1 MANKLIMRY
10 SIEPQIETSDTAIA
24 GIDYSE
30 YKIDG
35 NVGVHGGSQTKDYH
49 QSDACKFTGVLSATT
64 TTSVSNAVFEGTPRV
79 GTLPATVE
87 AYYVKFD
94 SKIGSAS
101 TVTVSMVYPH
111 GDVVGAADGDGSVSL
126 TAGTITKS
134 HTLSVGDSILIPL
147 TAEAVANCQ
156 IKASAYDN
164 GVDEATVTVV
174 LIGD

>member
-10 SIEPQIETSDTAIA
+10 SVEPQIETSDSEGGVT
-24 GIDYSE
+24 YSD

-35 NVGVHGGSQTKDYH
+35 NVGVNGGSQTKDYT
-49 QSDACKFTGVLSATT
+49 SADACKFTGVLSSTT
-64 TTSVSNAVFEGTPRV
+64 TTSVSNAVFEGTPMV

-111 GDVVGAADGDGSVSL
+111 GDVATPTVSGSGVTLDG
-126 TAGTITKS
+126 GTVTKS

-147 TAEAVANCQ
+147 TTEAVANCQ
-156 IKASAYDN
+156 IKASAYND
-164 GVDEATVTVV
+164 GVNEATVTVV

>member
-10 SIEPQIETSDTAIA
+10 SVEPQIETSDSEGGVT
-24 GIDYSE
+24 YSD

-35 NVGVHGGSQTKDYH
+35 NVGVNGGSP
-49 QSDACKFTGVLSATT
+49 ATT
-64 TTSVSNAVFEGTPRV
+64 TASVTYGVFEGTPRV

-111 GDVVGAADGDGSVSL
+111 GDVASPTDADGSVTL
-126 TAGTITKS
+126 NGGTVTKS

-147 TAEAVANCQ
+147 TTEAVANCQ
-156 IKASAYDN
+156 IKASAYTN
-164 GVDEATVTVV
+164 GTNEATVTVV